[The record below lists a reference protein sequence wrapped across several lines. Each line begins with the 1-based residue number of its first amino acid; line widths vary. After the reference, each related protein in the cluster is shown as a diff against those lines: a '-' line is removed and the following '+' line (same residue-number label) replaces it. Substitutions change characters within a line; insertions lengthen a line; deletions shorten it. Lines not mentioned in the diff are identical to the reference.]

1 MCINSTVGITLQ
13 SCPDPTHSLVNIH
26 DLLNGLLFV
35 EQPPQSPV
43 EELAGAPPLK
53 DVLCLAGRDDHIQ

>member
-1 MCINSTVGITLQ
+1 M
-13 SCPDPTHSLVNIH
+13 H
-26 DLLNGLLFV
+26 LLNGLLFV